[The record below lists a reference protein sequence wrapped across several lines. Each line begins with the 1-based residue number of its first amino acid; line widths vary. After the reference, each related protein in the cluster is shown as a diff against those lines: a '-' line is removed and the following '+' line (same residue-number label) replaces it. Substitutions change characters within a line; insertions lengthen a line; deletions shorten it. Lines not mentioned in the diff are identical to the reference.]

1 MALVNDI
8 TVAVLN
14 GITWG
19 LIIALIALGLNLIF
33 GLLEIVNMAH
43 GTLYMLGAVIGWF
56 VISATGSF
64 FLALVLA
71 PVAVGVIG
79 MVIER
84 GVLRP
89 IEDDM
94 SITLIA
100 TFGLLLIFQQLAL
113 MTFGP
118 GTRSIQAPITGTV
131 SFSGISYSTYRLSV
145 AVIALALMGALYL
158 FLFRMR
164 YGTWMRGVQ
173 QDRDTASA
181 LGVPTSKVYVFTFG
195 LGSLLAALAGVLLAP
210 IVSVNHLM
218 GLDILAVAFIVVI
231 VGGLGSLR
239 GVLVASL
246 IYALVENVSTIF
258 MTPVEAR
265 ILTLTLMIAF
275 VLVRPNGIFREA
287 TPA

>member
-1 MALVNDI
+1 MALESDLA
-8 TVAVLN
+8 VALLN
-14 GITWG
+14 GMTWG
-19 LIIALIALGLNLIF
+19 LIIALMALGLNLIF

-43 GTLYMLGAVIGWF
+43 GSLFMLGAVIGWF
-56 VISATGSF
+56 VIDATGNF
-64 FLALVLA
+64 FVALVFA
-71 PVAVGVIG
+71 PLAVGVIG
-79 MVIER
+79 MTVER
-84 GVLRP
+84 GILRP

-118 GTRSIQAPITGTV
+118 GTRSITAPIAGTV
-131 SFSGISYSTYRLSV
+131 SFGSISYSRYRIAV
-145 AVIALALMGALYL
+145 AVIAVLLMVGLYL
-158 FLFRMR
+158 FLFKTR
-164 YGTWMRGVQ
+164 YGTWMRGVR
-173 QDRDTASA
+173 QDRETASA
-181 LGVPTSKVYVFTFG
+181 LGIPTSKVYVFTFG

-210 IVSVNHLM
+210 IVSVGHLM

-239 GVLVASL
+239 GVLIASL

-265 ILTLTLMIAF
+265 ILTLVLMIAF
-275 VLVRPNGIFREA
+275 VLVRPDGIFEEGA
-287 TPA
+287 I